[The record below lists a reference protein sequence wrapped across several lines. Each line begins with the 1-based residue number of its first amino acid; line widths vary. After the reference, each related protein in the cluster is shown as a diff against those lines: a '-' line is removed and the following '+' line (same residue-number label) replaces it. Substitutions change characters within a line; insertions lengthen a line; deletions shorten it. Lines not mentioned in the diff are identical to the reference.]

1 MLCFLYKWNISRAL
15 DTEKPLSRLTE
26 RHLAGCES
34 CREFSRLGREMEG
47 RLTGEAASFLADPEP
62 GIGEK
67 VRQSIAGLGRAA
79 SAHRARPRL
88 LSLRPA
94 LAAALLLVAAG
105 FSIIWIARPQPAGMP
120 RIDPLLDLKT
130 GRADLLS
137 AMEKAESPYQKEIQG
152 LKRTL
157 QSTAGYLAARFD
169 INLGPDRD

>member
-88 LSLRPA
+88 LSLWPA

-105 FSIIWIARPQPAGMP
+105 VSIIWIARPRPAGMP
-120 RIDPLLDLKT
+120 RIDPLLALET

-157 QSTAGYLAARFD
+157 QSTADFLAARFEVG
-169 INLGPDRD
+169 LGNSN